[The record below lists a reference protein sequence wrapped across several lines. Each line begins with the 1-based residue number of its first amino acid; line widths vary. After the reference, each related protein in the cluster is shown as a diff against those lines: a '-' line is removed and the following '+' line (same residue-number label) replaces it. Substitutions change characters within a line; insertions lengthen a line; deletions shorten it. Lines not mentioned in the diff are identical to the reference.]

1 MFSLAAIY
9 VLLQAQFLAAIQV
22 LVYAGAVMVLF
33 VFVIMLLNV
42 GRTAND
48 IRGVPVRVVALL
60 VGAGLLVQ
68 LFLVSRVTPG
78 SLAAGLGIAAGA
90 ASPMDAFPAG
100 RAGADAPG
108 LQGVVG
114 AIAEPLF
121 RSYLVPFEI
130 TSILL
135 LAAAVGAVV
144 LAKRKL

>member
-1 MFSLAAIY
+1 
-9 VLLQAQFLAAIQV
+9 
-22 LVYAGAVMVLF
+22 MVLF

-42 GRTAND
+42 GRSVSD
-48 IRGVPVRVVALL
+48 IRGLPVRVIALL
-60 VGAGLLVQ
+60 VGVGLLVQ
-68 LFLVSRVTPG
+68 LFLLSRVTPG
-78 SLAAGLGIAAGA
+78 SLAAGIGISAGA
-90 ASPMDAFPAG
+90 GSPMDAFPAG
-100 RAGADAPG
+100 QAGADAPG

-121 RSYLVPFEI
+121 RDYLVPFEI